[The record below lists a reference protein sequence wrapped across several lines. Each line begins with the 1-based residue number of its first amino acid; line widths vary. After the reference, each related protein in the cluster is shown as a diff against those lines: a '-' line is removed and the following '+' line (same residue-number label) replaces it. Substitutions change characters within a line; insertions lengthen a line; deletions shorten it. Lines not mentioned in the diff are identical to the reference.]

1 MKTGTRLSIIFLIS
15 LSIFSG
21 PASKAQQ
28 QAEDHGDGDAPRPN
42 GPYVVIDTTMGRIT
56 CQFYQKQAPKT
67 VENFIGL
74 AEGTKAWL
82 DPVTQSKVMHKRY
95 FDGSKFSRVVPEF
108 MIQGGDRI
116 GNGSGNP
123 GYTFADEHDPTLNF
137 DTPAKLAMANGGPNT
152 NSGQFF
158 ITETDYDTLNQKY
171 TIFGQCD
178 VPSLEVIKAIARVPR
193 DKNDKPLKPVVIKKV
208 TIVRDGEQIP
218 PLPNDQTAA
227 ATPVTSETKK

>member
-1 MKTGTRLSIIFLIS
+1 
-15 LSIFSG
+15 
-21 PASKAQQ
+21 
-28 QAEDHGDGDAPRPN
+28 
-42 GPYVVIDTTMGRIT
+42 MGRIT

-67 VENFIGL
+67 VENFIAL

-82 DPVTQSKVMHKRY
+82 DPATQTKVLHKRY
-95 FDGSKFSRVVPEF
+95 YDGSKFSRVVPEF

-123 GYTFADEHDPTLNF
+123 GYTFADELDPTLNF

-193 DKNDKPLKPVVIKKV
+193 DKNDKPLKPVIIKKV
-208 TIVRDGEQIP
+208 TIVREGEQMP
-218 PLPNDQTAA
+218 SLPPNDDATHAP
-227 ATPVTSETKK
+227 ATPEPKK